1 VGPNLHQNISSLVIS
16 DHLVESLVIFH
27 PPEGILVNTDYWLAS
42 RLQQSLGQ
50 HLILAKFMQHGLL
63 VHVLS
68 LTQPLLVVEL
78 RVILLAEE
86 VGFLDR
92 RCISDLLFVF

>member
-1 VGPNLHQNISSLVIS
+1 
-16 DHLVESLVIFH
+16 
-27 PPEGILVNTDYWLAS
+27 
-42 RLQQSLGQ
+42 
-50 HLILAKFMQHGLL
+50 MQHGLL